1 MKIARKL
8 FLLGNTP
15 AKDAFI
21 RNLLVTDISFELIEI
36 KNTFAAVCL
45 HISEAFLE
53 CSNYMKHWSNR
64 AVADRNIIE
73 S

>member
-8 FLLGNTP
+8 FLFGNTP

-21 RNLLVTDISFELIEI
+21 QNLLATNISFELIEI

-45 HISEAFLE
+45 HMSKAFLK
-53 CSNYMKHWSNR
+53 CSNYLKHGSNS
-64 AVADRNIIE
+64 AVADNIIE

>member
-8 FLLGNTP
+8 FLFGNTP

-21 RNLLVTDISFELIEI
+21 RNLLATNISFELIEI

-45 HISEAFLE
+45 HMSKAFLK
-53 CSNYMKHWSNR
+53 C
-64 AVADRNIIE
+64 
-73 S
+73 